1 MVYDSVLFLIFKCL
15 NAVLNISYNIFDNS
29 MPFTDD
35 QIRTAV
41 VNLFKK
47 YDKDNSDYIDSA
59 QIPAMLND
67 LANELKTKKSF
78 TNEQIQEV
86 LGTVDKNQD
95 GRLTKD

>member
-1 MVYDSVLFLIFKCL
+1 
-15 NAVLNISYNIFDNS
+15 

-41 VNLFKK
+41 VSLFKK
-47 YDKDNSDYIDSA
+47 YDKDNSDYIERA
-59 QIPAMLND
+59 EIPAMLND

-78 TNEQIQEV
+78 TNEQIQDV

-95 GRLTKD
+95 GRLTKDEVYVLMRKLNP

>member
-1 MVYDSVLFLIFKCL
+1 MLYWG
-15 NAVLNISYNIFDNS
+15 ISYNIFDNS

-47 YDKDNSDYIDSA
+47 YDKDNSDYIERA

-78 TNEQIQEV
+78 TNEQIQDV

-95 GRLTKD
+95 GRLTKDEVYVLMRKLNP

>member
-1 MVYDSVLFLIFKCL
+1 
-15 NAVLNISYNIFDNS
+15 

-47 YDKDNSDYIDSA
+47 YDKDNSDYIERA

-78 TNEQIQEV
+78 TNEQIQDV

-95 GRLTKD
+95 GRLTKDEVYVLMRKLNP